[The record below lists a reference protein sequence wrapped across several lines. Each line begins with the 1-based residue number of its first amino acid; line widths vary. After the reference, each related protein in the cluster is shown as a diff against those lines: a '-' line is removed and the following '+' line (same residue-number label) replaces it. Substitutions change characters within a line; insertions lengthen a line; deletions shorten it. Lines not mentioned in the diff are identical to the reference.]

1 MNAQRKY
8 NRYTELNPLIN
19 TNKIISTNDL
29 DYINFKKKLDY
40 LISIDMKVYKNSLKD
55 LQDYMLIYD
64 EQFTTFDKIKK
75 IISKCLI

>member
-1 MNAQRKY
+1 MK
-8 NRYTELNPLIN
+8 
-19 TNKIISTNDL
+19 
-29 DYINFKKKLDY
+29 DYKK
-40 LISIDMKVYKNSLKD
+40 SLKD